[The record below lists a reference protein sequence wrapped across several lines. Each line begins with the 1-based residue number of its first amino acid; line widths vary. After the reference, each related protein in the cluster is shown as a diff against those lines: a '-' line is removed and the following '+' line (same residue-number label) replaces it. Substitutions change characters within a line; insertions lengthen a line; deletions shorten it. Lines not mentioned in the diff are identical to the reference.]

1 MFATG
6 FIIGSISGTVACLIS
21 AALHWLGLFPSAARP
36 AVRPALV
43 PLHVS
48 GVSRASLN

>member
-1 MFATG
+1 MYATG
-6 FIIGSISGTVACLIS
+6 YLIGSIGGAVACLV
-21 AALHWLGLFPSAARP
+21 AAVLHRLAADLEAQA